1 MAVGPVL
8 GGCRGTAF
16 LPEFSSGRRV
26 RGLSGVSPTHVISC
40 NYITLKV
47 KIPTYKF
54 QGDILQIIAIA
65 ICLHFGINYGIYFF
79 MGMIRHAFAGTGK
92 CGL

>member
-1 MAVGPVL
+1 MVEESGGLFGVDPTQVL
-8 GGCRGTAF
+8 
-16 LPEFSSGRRV
+16 SYNS
-26 RGLSGVSPTHVISC
+26 
-40 NYITLKV
+40 ITSKV

-79 MGMIRHAFAGTGK
+79 YGHD
-92 CGL
+92 